1 MMKKIATLFI
11 MSLMAGSSLKANP
24 RQEFEAGLNTWAVR
38 HPILNKFREQPI
50 VWRTSRTVINKHPN
64 ASFEETL
71 KLTIDES
78 ILHFID
84 TNGLYSDIVEGMDP
98 VHREASKIIFENKLT
113 EWQVRHPIIKK
124 YRNSSLF
131 NNISKKILQKNPNIE
146 FEEALGL
153 IIQFAL
159 KSFEKSSIYPELV
172 NNLNPISQELQAKL
186 KIK

>member
-1 MMKKIATLFI
+1 MVTRSYMMKKIATLFI

-98 VHREASKIIFENKLT
+98 VYREASKIILKINLLSGKSVIQLSKNIEIPHYST
-113 EWQVRHPIIKK
+113 ISPKK
-124 YRNSSLF
+124 FY
-131 NNISKKILQKNPNIE
+131 KKIQTL
-146 FEEALGL
+146 
-153 IIQFAL
+153 
-159 KSFEKSSIYPELV
+159 
-172 NNLNPISQELQAKL
+172 NLRKL
-186 KIK
+186 